1 MARVTFRGCY
11 ALESG
16 TYPFNLCRVILAIR
30 YTLIT
35 QRGRT
40 FYHIL
45 KLITNSSPHR
55 KFFTHFFMILFIAYG
70 DYSVAAAG
78 TSGMENVQFINFII
92 KFSNFHRVFCTADGQ
107 IGH

>member
-1 MARVTFRGCY
+1 
-11 ALESG
+11 
-16 TYPFNLCRVILAIR
+16 
-30 YTLIT
+30 
-35 QRGRT
+35 
-40 FYHIL
+40 
-45 KLITNSSPHR
+45 
-55 KFFTHFFMILFIAYG
+55 MILFIAYG